1 MRRPAVTPPRTRG
14 LAVAVALAAVLLLAQ
29 HAIASD
35 RAAPSVSNPTWQAE
49 CGSCH
54 LAYPPRLLPAASWRA
69 LMDDLGRH
77 FGTDAS
83 VDPATA
89 TTIRAFLETNA
100 GRARSPG
107 DEATLRI
114 TQTRWF
120 VREHREVAARTWHG
134 ASVRS
139 AANCAA
145 CHTGAEAGRF
155 SEHDVRIP
163 R

>member
-1 MRRPAVTPPRTRG
+1 
-14 LAVAVALAAVLLLAQ
+14 
-29 HAIASD
+29 
-35 RAAPSVSNPTWQAE
+35 
-49 CGSCH
+49 
-54 LAYPPRLLPAASWRA
+54 
-69 LMDDLGRH
+69 MDDLGRH

-89 TTIRAFLETNA
+89 AAIRAFLEANA
-100 GRARSPG
+100 GRARVPG

-120 VREHREVAARTWHG
+120 VREHRDVAAATWRSAG
-134 ASVRS
+134 VRS

-155 SEHDVRIP
+155 GEHDTRIP

>member
-1 MRRPAVTPPRTRG
+1 MTLTRAHG
-14 LAVAVALAAVLLLAQ
+14 LGVAATLAAALLFG
-29 HAIASD
+29 HDAIAD
-35 RAAPSVSNPTWQAE
+35 GRAAPSVGNPAWQAE

-54 LAYPPRLLPAASWRA
+54 VAYPPRLLPAASWRA

-89 TTIRAFLETNA
+89 AAIRAFLETNA
-100 GRARSPG
+100 GRARTPG
-107 DEATLRI
+107 DEATLRV

-120 VREHREVAARTWHG
+120 VREHREIAARTWHS

-145 CHTGAEAGRF
+145 CHMGAEAGRF

>member
-1 MRRPAVTPPRTRG
+1 
-14 LAVAVALAAVLLLAQ
+14 VAVALAAALLLV
-29 HAIASD
+29 HDAIASG
-35 RAAPSVSNPTWQAE
+35 RAAPSASDPAWQAE
-49 CGSCH
+49 CGTCH
-54 LAYPPRLLPAASWRA
+54 VAYPPRLLPAAAWRA

-77 FGTDAS
+77 FGPDAS

-89 TTIRAFLETNA
+89 AAIRAFLEANA
-100 GRARSPG
+100 GRARVPG

-120 VREHREVAARTWHG
+120 VREHRDVAAATWRSAG
-134 ASVRS
+134 VRS

-155 SEHDVRIP
+155 GEHDTRIP

>member
-1 MRRPAVTPPRTRG
+1 M
-14 LAVAVALAAVLLLAQ
+14 LVAALLFGHDAL
-29 HAIASD
+29 ASD
-35 RAAPSVSNPTWQAE
+35 RAVPPASNPAWQAE

-54 LAYPPRLLPAASWRA
+54 VAYPPRLLPAASWRA
-69 LMDDLGRH
+69 LMDDLARH

-89 TTIRAFLETNA
+89 TTIRAFLEGNA
-100 GRARSPG
+100 GRVRSPG

-120 VREHREVAARTWHG
+120 VREHREVAPRTWHS

-145 CHTGAEAGRF
+145 CHAAAEAGRF